1 MTSFASDSRRIFVDV
16 VLDRNFCPSV
26 LILVVNYSIS
36 GSLHQANYLTCDLD
50 CSGIDPTIM
59 ISSKVDSNQGHGKK

>member
-26 LILVVNYSIS
+26 LILVNDSFS
-36 GSLHQANYLTCDLD
+36 GSLYQANYLTCDLD

-59 ISSKVDSNQGHGKK
+59 IST